1 MKKQVL
7 LTSVLTIFMFFGTVE
22 QSNAQF
28 GKLLKK
34 LTKKGKTEQKAEQK
48 TETRSEKKQALSL
61 NQWHKANEG
70 KVVFYGKPILY
81 NSSSSS
87 DSETRVIKE
96 KVLAG
101 NGPFSFRAY
110 LGKSYKDFEGCKG
123 FDIRYT
129 MGGVS
134 LTTDQVSAEL
144 PQYYERMASNY
155 SFYDKKNA
163 TVGVPLDSD
172 RGQYVNQ
179 YTKQEDTYRIL
190 LSKIKDKLVKGAA
203 LTLKVEIIGRSE
215 QFKNTNGVVMAVGE
229 IPIKVTNE
237 SSNLQGVHCRCGKP
251 GITDAKIIKEV
262 KDAFAYQ
269 FNSVKKVHKVIML
282 SRSFTQN
289 YDNSYPVKNVTS
301 KGMWANIV
309 YEGDNGIFMMVKRYV
324 FFKKVGNGFSDKATI
339 GKTKFY
345 LPVSPTC
352 AM

>member
-1 MKKQVL
+1 MIKNKKKTIL
-7 LTSVLTIFMFFGTVE
+7 LLCLMAIVGT
-22 QSNAQF
+22 SNAQI
-28 GKLLKK
+28 GRLLENALKK
-34 LTKKGKTEQKAEQK
+34 KNKNKTEQ
-48 TETRSEKKQALSL
+48 TESKSEKSEVGTL

-70 KVVFYGKPILY
+70 KVIFYAKPILAE
-81 NSSSSS
+81 SSSSS
-87 DSETRVIKE
+87 DSETGVIKE

-101 NGPFSFRAY
+101 NGAFSFRAY

-134 LTTDQVSAEL
+134 LTTDQVIAEL

-155 SFYDKKNA
+155 AYYDKTNA

-172 RGQYVNQ
+172 KGQYLDQ

-190 LSKIKDKLVKGAA
+190 LSKIKDKLVKGAT
-203 LTLKVEIIGRSE
+203 LTLKVEIIGRGE
-215 QFKNTNGVVMAVGE
+215 QFENPNDVVMAVGE
-229 IPIKVTNE
+229 IPIKITDE

-251 GITDAKIIKEV
+251 GLTDAKIIKEV

-269 FNSVKKVHKVIML
+269 FDGVKKVYKVVML
-282 SRSFTQN
+282 SREFTQN

-301 KGMWANIV
+301 KGMWANII

-324 FFKKVGNGFSDKATI
+324 FFKKVGNSFSDKATI
-339 GKTKFY
+339 GKQKFY

-352 AM
+352 VM

>member
-1 MKKQVL
+1 MNKKILSIALFSVGVMISSPADAQLGRRL
-7 LTSVLTIFMFFGTVE
+7 LD
-22 QSNAQF
+22 
-28 GKLLKK
+28 KLNKKENSKEKKETKK
-34 LTKKGKTEQKAEQK
+34 LE
-48 TETRSEKKQALSL
+48 L
-61 NQWHKANEG
+61 NEWHKANEG

-87 DSETRVIKE
+87 DSQTGVITE

-101 NGPFSFRAY
+101 NGAFSFRAY
-110 LGKSYKDFEGCKG
+110 LGKPYDQFEGCKG

-134 LTTDQVSAEL
+134 VTTDQIMKEL

-155 SFYDKKNA
+155 SFYDKNNA

-172 RGQYVNQ
+172 KGQYVDQ

-190 LSKIKDKLVKGAA
+190 LSKIKDKLVKGAT
-203 LTLKVEIIGRSE
+203 LTLKVEIIGRGE
-215 QFKNTNGVVMAVGE
+215 QFENPNEVVMAVGE
-229 IPIKVTNE
+229 IPIKVTDE

-251 GITDAKIIKEV
+251 GLTDEKIIKEV
-262 KDAFAYQ
+262 KAAFEHQ
-269 FNSVKKVHKVIML
+269 FDGVKKVHKVVML
-282 SRSFTQN
+282 SREFTQN

-301 KGMWANIV
+301 KGMWANII

-324 FFKKVGNGFSDKATI
+324 FFKKVGNTFSEKATI
-339 GKTKFY
+339 GKHKFF

-352 AM
+352 GQ